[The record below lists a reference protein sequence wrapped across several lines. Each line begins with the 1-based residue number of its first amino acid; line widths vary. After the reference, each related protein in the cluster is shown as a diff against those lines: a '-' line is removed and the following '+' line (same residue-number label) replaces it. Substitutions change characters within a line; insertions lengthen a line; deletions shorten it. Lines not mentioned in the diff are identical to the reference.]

1 MPLAT
6 KGGAE
11 PLGQPDGVYSAAVT
25 TSASA
30 RRRLPMAL
38 ELSNLSD
45 RSHAPAWERSPG
57 RSGVLLVMTEIVW
70 DGVTRSAPLRKE
82 HKK

>member
-1 MPLAT
+1 MCFRPGLKPNRKT
-6 KGGAE
+6 TEIQLFEILDK
-11 PLGQPDGVYSAAVT
+11 PKPD
-25 TSASA
+25 
-30 RRRLPMAL
+30 RLL

-45 RSHAPAWERSPG
+45 RSPPPAWERSPG

>member
-1 MPLAT
+1 MTLAT

-11 PLGQPDGVYSAAVT
+11 PLGQPDGVYSAAVP

-38 ELSNLSD
+38 GVKKNHDNPSPAQMDILD
-45 RSHAPAWERSPG
+45 HRFAYCVSHCHGHFISVA
-57 RSGVLLVMTEIVW
+57 VLGFNWRAEQ
-70 DGVTRSAPLRKE
+70 R
-82 HKK
+82 